1 MSNDSQHI
9 RTHIPS
15 ERFASTDEQPLT
27 LDELAHLARCGPCR
41 HERQAYA
48 ALQFLATAAASA
60 PSSAGGAQGARL
72 TEWESLSHA
81 LRAEGLLRTPLPADV
96 PMAMV
101 ATPLP
106 IAQAPMAQAPMAPRA
121 TVTVASTWLRV
132 AAAAVLTIGGAL
144 MGRVSAG
151 GSLLPGIGEPPR
163 ATLAAGFDSGAF
175 ASVQEASET
184 LYRAQ
189 RAYENASLWLAG
201 NDTTAHSSDVYRAR
215 LAVLDQ
221 MMSTSRAALRDAPN
235 DPVLTSYFQAA
246 YDAREATLQALSG
259 ALPVDKTLERY

>member
-1 MSNDSQHI
+1 MSNDSLHI

-15 ERFASTDEQPLT
+15 ARFASIDDQPLT
-27 LDELAHLARCGPCR
+27 LDELAHLARCTSCR

-48 ALQFLATAAASA
+48 TLRSLAAAAATA
-60 PSSAGGAQGARL
+60 PSAGGAQGARL
-72 TEWESLSHA
+72 TEWETLSHA
-81 LRAEGLLRTPLPADV
+81 LRAEGLLRTPSAADV
-96 PMAMV
+96 PPATV
-101 ATPLP
+101 ATPLQV
-106 IAQAPMAQAPMAPRA
+106 AQAPMVRMTPQARGTGTP
-121 TVTVASTWLRV
+121 TWLRV

-151 GSLLPGIGEPPR
+151 GSLLPGVGEPPR
-163 ATLAAGFDSGAF
+163 ATLAAGFDSGTF
-175 ASVQEASET
+175 GSVQEASET

-221 MMSTSRAALRDAPN
+221 MMTASRAALRDAPN